1 MADSQDT
8 RTPPLSR
15 RSLLA
20 SAAAALAAPP
30 LPPSPPDPT
39 LPLYEA
45 WAEALRLTETLANIW
60 AEKPVEAPMDPELIA
75 AYDHCD
81 ELAAQ
86 LLATRPTTLPGIIA
100 KVRCIQE
107 HLTCREDVTFL
118 DVVIGDLEN
127 TDSQTICTSQD
138 CGDWYKKL

>member
-1 MADSQDT
+1 MLT
-8 RTPPLSR
+8 
-15 RSLLA
+15 

-30 LPPSPPDPT
+30 LPAAVPDPT

-81 ELAAQ
+81 ALAAQ
-86 LLATRPTTLPGIIA
+86 LLATRPTTLPGLIA
-100 KVRCIQE
+100 KLRCIQE
-107 HLTCREDVTFL
+107 HLTCREDMTFL
-118 DVVIGDLEN
+118 EVVIGDVRWMNPPDTGRHGGTQRNRPHTHACDALPHHAV
-127 TDSQTICTSQD
+127 T
-138 CGDWYKKL
+138 